1 MESPRVVIIGAGI
14 IGSAIAL
21 EMSRRGWETVVV
33 DRGGAPGH
41 GSTAASSAVVRFT
54 YSTVDGTA
62 LAYEGVEYWRG
73 WPGHIGMQDRPLA
86 NFVQCGMVMFDDA
99 TGLAKASLPPLDAVG
114 VTYEWW
120 SSEEL
125 KKRLPEVSI
134 RAWYP
139 PTTPDD
145 PAFFAEGVDELAG
158 ALFTPEAG
166 YVPDPQLAAQNL
178 ADAASAAG
186 ATFRF
191 HSEVISVHTEMA
203 CRIGGGCTRV
213 TGVEL
218 RSGEVISGDIVI
230 NASGPHSAIVN
241 EMAGALTDMTV
252 RTRPLRQQVGHVR
265 APAALGPAIARYPA
279 CGDFDSGMYIRPD
292 GEALLV
298 GGVEAECDPMVWL
311 DNPDEV
317 DMTLDLGEW
326 ETQAMRVARRIP
338 EFGIPHERRGV
349 VGVYDV
355 SDDWIPIIDRSA
367 VDGFYM
373 AVGSSGNQF
382 KNAPVIGHCIAELI
396 EAVEAG
402 HDHDRDPVVVVG
414 VYRGLRI
421 NMGTFSRRRV
431 VGQSNRGVL
440 G

>member
-1 MESPRVVIIGAGI
+1 
-14 IGSAIAL
+14 
-21 EMSRRGWETVVV
+21 
-33 DRGGAPGH
+33 
-41 GSTAASSAVVRFT
+41 
-54 YSTVDGTA
+54 
-62 LAYEGVEYWRG
+62 
-73 WPGHIGMQDRPLA
+73 
-86 NFVQCGMVMFDDA
+86 
-99 TGLAKASLPPLDAVG
+99 
-114 VTYEWW
+114 
-120 SSEEL
+120 
-125 KKRLPEVSI
+125 
-134 RAWYP
+134 
-139 PTTPDD
+139 
-145 PAFFAEGVDELAG
+145 
-158 ALFTPEAG
+158 
-166 YVPDPQLAAQNL
+166 
-178 ADAASAAG
+178 
-186 ATFRF
+186 
-191 HSEVISVHTEMA
+191 MA

-218 RSGEVISGDIVI
+218 RSGEVISADVVI

-317 DMTLDLGEW
+317 DMTLDSGEW
-326 ETQAMRVARRIP
+326 ETQAMGVARRIP

-367 VDGFYM
+367 IDGFYM

-382 KNAPVIGHCIAELI
+382 KNAPVIGHCMAELI

-414 VYRGLRI
+414 VHRGLRI

-431 VGQSNRGVL
+431 VGHTNRGVL